1 MENLDDILSNKYFVI
16 SVMGPYAG
24 ESERA
29 IFERKIDDIH
39 RIGRT
44 FWLIRSHRAKPL
56 MVQRL
61 LGEAGKERASC
72 YCVFIEPSSQ
82 GGAVH
87 AVTSESARSYSKDG
101 SVWHNLPSGLSPVTG
116 TINSRA
122 HALVFDQLE
131 LVCSISYL
139 DLWNYADFFDQDL
152 PISGSRHLLHGKK
165 FIQGFSTVCA
175 IKKDMS
181 SHKDRIKSSHR
192 RLTAIGRICGP
203 FVFI

>member
-61 LGEAGKERASC
+61 LGEAGK
-72 YCVFIEPSSQ
+72 
-82 GGAVH
+82 
-87 AVTSESARSYSKDG
+87 K
-101 SVWHNLPSGLSPVTG
+101 
-116 TINSRA
+116 
-122 HALVFDQLE
+122 E
-131 LVCSISYL
+131 LV
-139 DLWNYADFFDQDL
+139 ATAF
-152 PISGSRHLLHGKK
+152 LLSLLRKEA
-165 FIQGFSTVCA
+165 QS
-175 IKKDMS
+175 M
-181 SHKDRIKSSHR
+181 
-192 RLTAIGRICGP
+192 P
-203 FVFI
+203 